1 MPGTRALSAE
11 EERRVVFAARCAP
24 SHARL
29 LVTLQLFAGAR
40 LLEALV
46 LRVEDVWSDGTPVAF
61 LQRPPHPLDRRRKKP
76 LPLPV
81 SQELG
86 RAIRAHVET
95 LARRGAIEPRSL
107 LFPGEIKDKDGD
119 TLPMDRRTG
128 LRLVRRVLAKA
139 GIFDDGRLG
148 THMLRKTFARKLFI
162 RSGRNLM
169 LLRDALGHASV
180 SSTDDYIESLRDEV
194 EAAILKADWT
204 GGPPSQSR

>member
-1 MPGTRALSAE
+1 MPGTRSLSAE

-46 LRVEDVWSDGTPVAF
+46 LRVEDVWSDGAPVAF

-107 LFPGEIKDKDGD
+107 LFPGEIQDRDGNA
-119 TLPMDRRTG
+119 LPMDRRTG

-204 GGPPSQSR
+204 GVPPSKSR

>member
-29 LVTLQLFAGAR
+29 LVTLQLFVGAR

-86 RAIRAHVET
+86 RAIRAHIET
-95 LARRGAIEPRSL
+95 LARRGAIEPQSL
-107 LFPGEIKDKDGD
+107 LFPGGIKDKDGNV
-119 TLPMDRRTG
+119 LPMDRRTG

-204 GGPPSQSR
+204 GVPPSKSR